1 MGMPISKI
9 KEYVELDEVGGS
21 TFINIKTKILETEL
35 NVLFQMNIYLD
46 INLMPYH
53 ELYHHLL

>member
-35 NVLFQMNIYLD
+35 NVLFQMNIYLRHKLD
-46 INLMPYH
+46 AIP
-53 ELYHHLL
+53 